1 MSDNGSNNSSLDNKE
16 DKLLSISIPDN
27 SDILSNQKKTPKKTI
42 DMIND
47 LSNNNTCYKDD
58 FNNILLS
65 INNNSS
71 FNEMNSSQEN
81 INFKINNMDND
92 IIIRKTDTLDSNANN
107 ANNAN
112 NNIDDRTSD
121 LDDSS
126 DDTVGENLNDID
138 SNGDGSYIE
147 MMYENIKND
156 GRIEENNKIQY
167 KKISYNYVS
176 QKINENYDP
185 DLVHKFSSALDII
198 ASYLKGQKVLY
209 MESSNLTSKRL
220 NFFML
225 PAIFLSASCSVLS
238 NSIECNE
245 EWGGLLLSI
254 LNALIVFLLS
264 IINYLKLDAAS
275 EAHKIASHQY
285 DKLQTEIEFLSG
297 QTLLFS
303 KPSVF
308 KEMIKKIDNKQ
319 ERVNQE
325 NEFNMEMVKE
335 VKDKISNVEKKIT
348 EIKETNQFLVPR
360 TIRYR
365 YPVIYNTNIFALIK
379 KIEDYKA
386 KIITNLKNVKNEIRF
401 INALQKQKNYIN
413 IPPEFKNRLKSLF
426 TQKKDYIDI
435 ILFLKTAFTQIDLMF
450 QKEIENAEIE
460 KTDIIGFF
468 IPCLKK
474 ETIHP
479 TKINKML
486 ENLMNFVDI
495 NDITNEKLKLKYN
508 KSYMKKAYNYM
519 FKKEKEKIEELWPCY
534 DSKV

>member
-1 MSDNGSNNSSLDNKE
+1 MSDNGSNESCESK
-16 DKLLSISIPDN
+16 LSINIPN
-27 SDILSNQKKTPKKTI
+27 NIENLSDQQRTPKKTI
-42 DMIND
+42 DMIHD
-47 LSNNNTCYKDD
+47 LSNNNTSYKDD
-58 FNNILLS
+58 FNNIMLS
-65 INNNSS
+65 INNKSS
-71 FNEMNSSQEN
+71 FNEINTSQEN
-81 INFKINNMDND
+81 INFKINNNDNPV
-92 IIIRKTDTLDSNANN
+92 IIRKTDTLDSNTHNT
-107 ANNAN
+107 
-112 NNIDDRTSD
+112 IDDRTSD

-126 DDTVGENLNDID
+126 DDTIGENLNDID
-138 SNGDGSYIE
+138 SNGDCSYIE
-147 MMYENIKND
+147 MMYENIKNND
-156 GRIEENNKIQY
+156 NIEENNKIKY
-167 KKISYNYVS
+167 KKISYKYVS
-176 QKINENYDP
+176 QQINENYDP

-209 MESSNLTSKRL
+209 MEASNISCLRL

-225 PAIFLSASCSVLS
+225 PAIFLSAGCSVLS
-238 NSIECNE
+238 NWIECNNA
-245 EWGGLLLSI
+245 WGGIFLAS
-254 LNALIVFLLS
+254 LNATIAFLLS

-275 EAHKIASHQY
+275 EAHKISSHQY

-308 KEMIKKIDNKQ
+308 KEMIKKIDNKE

-325 NEFNMEMVKE
+325 NEFNMEMVKD
-335 VKDKISNVEKKIT
+335 VKDKISSVEKKIT

-365 YPVIYNTNIFALIK
+365 YPLIYNTNIFALIK

-401 INALQKQKNYIN
+401 INALQKRKNYTN
-413 IPPEFKNRLKSLF
+413 IPPEFKSRLKSLF

-450 QKEIENAEIE
+450 QKEIENAEI
-460 KTDIIGFF
+460 KKNDIIGFF

-474 ETIHP
+474 KTIHP

-495 NDITNEKLKLKYN
+495 NDISNEKKNVKY
-508 KSYMKKAYNYM
+508 KKGYVKKAYNYM